1 MMSRAMIVLSA
12 ALLVVS
18 VSSCTAMAIQKE
30 RQLSASGFQ
39 MKMADTAEKKSHLAT
54 LTQRKLFPTK
64 NDGKLVYVYADSKGC
79 NCMYVGL
86 ESDYQRYQ
94 QAVIAQRQLDEQ
106 REYAEE
112 LDEASMEWNAWGG
125 WNRPLY

>member
-1 MMSRAMIVLSA
+1 MMSRAMIFVSA

-18 VSSCTAMAIQKE
+18 VSGCTAMAIQKE

-39 MKMADTAEKKSHLAT
+39 MKSHLAT

-94 QAVIAQRQLDEQ
+94 QAVVAQRQLDEQ

-112 LDEASMEWNAWGG
+112 LDEASMEWNSWGG

>member
-1 MMSRAMIVLSA
+1 MISRAMIFVSA

-18 VSSCTAMAIQKE
+18 VSGCTAMAIQKE

-39 MKMADTAEKKSHLAT
+39 MKMADTAEKESHLGS
-54 LTQRKLFPTK
+54 LTQRKLFPSK
-64 NDGKLVYVYADSKGC
+64 MDGKLVYVYADSKGC
-79 NCMYVGL
+79 NCMYVGS

-94 QAVIAQRQLDEQ
+94 QTVIAQREIDEQ
-106 REYAEE
+106 REAAEE
-112 LDEASMEWNAWGG
+112 LDDASMEWDTWGG